1 MENWKQES
9 PFLRVGLFVNSVQ
22 DRAAR
27 VQGWPYWAGRE
38 LIGRPAGRQA
48 AALRRARALQS
59 QSQDSI
65 CKMHFRET
73 VDSICKRK
81 SCKFPLKRYSF
92 LW

>member
-27 VQGWPYWAGRE
+27 V
-38 LIGRPAGRQA
+38 LGRPRADRQA
-48 AALRRARALQS
+48 AALKS
-59 QSQDSI
+59 QGLAESVTGQHLPDA
-65 CKMHFRET
+65 FAGT
-73 VDSICKRK
+73 VDSICKRQ